1 MAALL
6 KIATLRGRLGF
17 FYGLVLALSLTA
29 FAATLYGIIISVEST
44 EGDPS
49 GEEQRELS
57 QIQHR
62 FLWALGIAVPVGL
75 VVALSGGA
83 WVTRKA
89 FVSLDEVVRTAA
101 VLGPDNVHAR
111 IPSFVGAGAE
121 VEQVAAA
128 LNGMLDRLERAVL
141 GLRRFTANAA
151 HELRTPLTLLLGNL
165 ELSLRR
171 PHDVQ
176 AARTTMEETFE
187 ELERMAQLVESL
199 LTLARSDS
207 HELPIR
213 AVPLDAVELVGQV
226 VGLYETVASER
237 GIALCLHGASTLLVR
252 TDPLWLNRVVVNLID
267 NACKFTPA
275 GGQVDVDLQPGPR
288 GVQISVQDSGPGIA
302 EAERPRI
309 FERFFRGAGMSGTYP
324 GFGLGLSLA
333 KDLAHE
339 LGGTLRADPRTDGQL
354 GARFTL
360 QSPDQPLA

>member
-1 MAALL
+1 MPALP
-6 KIATLRGRLGF
+6 KIRTLRGRLGF
-17 FYGLVLALSLTA
+17 FYSCVIALSLTV
-29 FAATLYGIIISVEST
+29 FAATIYGIVVSVESG
-44 EGDPS
+44 ENDP
-49 GEEQRELS
+49 EELRELA
-57 QIQHR
+57 QIRHR

-75 VVALSGGA
+75 VVAVGGGA

-101 VLGPDNVHAR
+101 VLGADNVHAR
-111 IPSFVGAGAE
+111 IPSFAGAGAE

-151 HELRTPLTLLLGNL
+151 HELRTPLTILLGNL
-165 ELSLRR
+165 ELTLRR
-171 PHDVQ
+171 PYEVA

-199 LTLARSDS
+199 LTLARSDA

-213 AVPLDAVELVGQV
+213 AVALDAVELVDQV
-226 VGLYETVASER
+226 VGLYETVANER
-237 GIALCLHGASTLLVR
+237 GITLCLHESSAMTLH

-275 GGQVDVDLQPGPR
+275 GGQVDVYLQPGPH
-288 GVQISVQDSGPGIA
+288 GVQIAVQDSGPGIA

-333 KDLAHE
+333 KELAQE
-339 LGGTLRADPRTDGQL
+339 LGGTLGTEERTDGQP

-360 QSPDQPLA
+360 QIPDQPHT

>member
-1 MAALL
+1 MALP
-6 KIATLRGRLGF
+6 KIRTLRGRLGF
-17 FYGLVLALSLTA
+17 FYSCVIALSLTV
-29 FAATLYGIIISVEST
+29 FAGTIYGIIVSVESG
-44 EGDPS
+44 EDDPT
-49 GEEQRELS
+49 GEEQRELL
-57 QIQHR
+57 QIRHR
-62 FLWALGIAVPVGL
+62 FLWALGIAVPAGL
-75 VVALSGGA
+75 AFALGGGA
-83 WVTRKA
+83 WVTRRA

-111 IPSFVGAGAE
+111 IGSFAGAGAE

-151 HELRTPLTLLLGNL
+151 HELRTPLTVLLGNL

-171 PHDVQ
+171 PYEVE
-176 AARTTMEETFE
+176 AARTTMEDTFE

-213 AVPLDAVELVGQV
+213 AVPLDAGELVGQV

-237 GIALCLHGASTLLVR
+237 NIALCLHGAGALPLH

-267 NACKFTPA
+267 NACKFTPV
-275 GGQVDVDLQPGPR
+275 GGQVDVYLQSGPR
-288 GVQISVQDSGPGIA
+288 GVQIAVQDSGPGIA
-302 EAERPRI
+302 ASERQRI
-309 FERFFRGAGMSGTYP
+309 FERFFRGAGTSGTYP

-333 KDLAHE
+333 RDLTQV
-339 LGGTLRADPRTDGQL
+339 LGGTLCAESRADGQP

-360 QSPDQPLA
+360 QIPDRPAA